1 MDGPHRY
8 TVLRDSPRKR
18 IAVLLFIISPLAVL
32 TGLCWWMY
40 YAISRPPL
48 MNEPPKGAGAG
59 HTGLSNEYMGLGKG
73 RPAPAGTAA
82 PTGTPAAAGTG
93 TAPTPP
99 R

>member
-1 MDGPHRY
+1 MAGLHRSA
-8 TVLRDSPRKR
+8 VLRDSPRKR
-18 IAVLLFIISPLAVL
+18 LAVLLFIISPLAVL

-59 HTGLSNEYMGLGKG
+59 HTGLSNEYMGLGRG
-73 RPAPAGTAA
+73 RPQAESAKPASGSSATQ
-82 PTGTPAAAGTG
+82 
-93 TAPTPP
+93 P